1 MCEPQVIRGLIE
13 LGGFQMQ
20 DRVVLTEQEF
30 CKAVNISRTK
40 CWRLRKQGQL
50 PHLRIG
56 DRIGFLQRHIDEF
69 LANCEHRAIGRRL
82 KKKSIVQLSPMVE

>member
-1 MCEPQVIRGLIE
+1 
-13 LGGFQMQ
+13 MQ

-40 CWRLRKQGQL
+40 CWRLRKQGKL

-56 DRIGFLQRHIDEF
+56 DRIGFLQKHIDEF
-69 LANCEHRAIGRRL
+69 LKSCEQRISHRSHKRGDGMEGVRNDGL
-82 KKKSIVQLSPMVE
+82 T